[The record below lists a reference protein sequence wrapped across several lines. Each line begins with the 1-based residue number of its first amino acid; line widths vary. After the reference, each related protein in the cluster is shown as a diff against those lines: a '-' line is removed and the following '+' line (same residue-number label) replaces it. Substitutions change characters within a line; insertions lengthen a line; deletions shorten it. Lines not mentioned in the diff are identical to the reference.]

1 MAGRKISE
9 LEQVKFTGEM
19 IDNCF
24 YVDNPYNAL
33 KCVKM
38 SEIFNWIK
46 ENAQKDEG
54 LTVECADDNIIFIKR
69 RKS

>member
-1 MAGRKISE
+1 MPGRKLSE
-9 LEQVKFTGEM
+9 LPQVKFAEEM

-46 ENAQKDEG
+46 EKAQKDEG
-54 LTVECADDNIIFIKR
+54 LTVECIGDQIIFITG